1 MNQADLIEKIAADTG
16 ITKTDVKKV
25 LDAQT
30 ATVHEV
36 VGAGGEVTLHGI
48 GKVSV
53 AQRKARTGRNPSTG
67 EAIQIAAKKVPSFS
81 AVKALKDAANQG

>member
-1 MNQADLIEKIAADTG
+1 MNQADLIERIAADTG
-16 ITKTDVKKV
+16 LTKADIKKV

-30 ATVHEV
+30 AAVHEV
-36 VGAGGEVTLHGI
+36 VATGGEVTLHGI

-67 EAIQIAAKKVPSFS
+67 EPIQIAAKKVPNFS
-81 AVKALKDAANQG
+81 AVKALKDAANQD

>member
-1 MNQADLIEKIAADTG
+1 MNQADLIDAIAVNTNL
-16 ITKTDVKKV
+16 TKADVKKV

-30 ATVHEV
+30 AIVQDV
-36 VGAGGEVTLHGI
+36 VAKGGEVTLHGI

-67 EAIQIAAKKVPSFS
+67 DPIQIAAKKVPSFS